1 MKKILGKLKMF
12 YKLLISPLVVVIFL
26 IILAVLSFTG
36 FSRQKDS
43 TEDIFKNRFR
53 NFQESAAIVMDLTK
67 VQANIYK
74 IMGWANANYEKKK
87 IEDFAKEQGATL
99 EKAIAF
105 MKGVVDSNK
114 INEKERGYYKQALAQ
129 TQKYNQSV
137 RLVMDSVSGGDT
149 STAAILMGQADDSY
163 QVLDKS
169 LRDLMELEKKLSQ
182 GKYEESMTGIDSTLN
197 LFMAVA
203 VIAVILSLL
212 INVLMARLI
221 NAPLRETVAALGRIA
236 DGDLTQEITV
246 DSRDEIGELARSVN
260 QMCEKMGEA
269 VGQSVATSRV
279 LSEAAS
285 EQAAAIEETSSSLE
299 EMSAMTRQNAE
310 STAKA
315 NELMIQAKD
324 ITEKA
329 NGAMSHLTLSM
340 TDIAQ
345 ASEQTQKIVKTID
358 EIAFQTNLLALNAAV
373 EAARAGE
380 AGAGFAVVADEVR
393 NLALRAAEAARNTS
407 SLMGDIVGKVK
418 EGERLVEMTNSA
430 FSQVSSSS
438 GKVVELV
445 GEIAAASQEQSQGI
459 DQVNKAVAEMSRVTQ
474 QNAASAEEL
483 ASIMALFRTNQSGF
497 EDPSCRRLPVV
508 TGKPVPAF
516 PGKIGSDNQLNR
528 RRITGPKLRLAVG
541 AGKV

>member
-53 NFQESAAIVMDLTK
+53 NFQDSAEIVMDLTK
-67 VQANIYK
+67 VHANIYK
-74 IMGWANANYEKKK
+74 IMSWANANYEKKK
-87 IEDFAKEQGATL
+87 IEDFGKGQGATL
-99 EKAIAF
+99 EKALAF
-105 MKGVVDSNK
+105 MKGVVDSKK
-114 INEKERGYYKQALAQ
+114 INEKERGFFKQALAQ
-129 TQKYNQSV
+129 TLKYSQSV
-137 RLVMDSVSGGDT
+137 RLVMDSVMGGDT
-149 STAAILMGQADDSY
+149 ATAAILMGQADDSY

-169 LRDLMELEKKLSQ
+169 LRDLMDLEKKLSQ

-212 INVLMARLI
+212 INVLMARFI

-246 DSRDEIGELARSVN
+246 DSRDEIGELGRSVN

-269 VGQSVATSRV
+269 VGQSVATSRI

-310 STAKA
+310 STARA
-315 NELMIQAKD
+315 NELMIQAKE

-329 NGAMSHLTLSM
+329 NGSMSHLTLSM
-340 TDIAQ
+340 SDIAQ

-393 NLALRAAEAARNTS
+393 SLALRAAEAARNTS

-459 DQVNKAVAEMSRVTQ
+459 DQVNRAVMEMSRVTQ

-483 ASIMALFRTNQSGF
+483 ASIMALFRTNQSGY
-497 EDPSCRRLPVV
+497 ENPSYRRLPAV
-508 TGKPVPAF
+508 TAKPVLAL
-516 PGKIGSDNQLNR
+516 PGKIGSDNQLKR

-541 AGKV
+541 ADKV